1 MGINVLESLV
11 GLFLIRLY
19 LPLYALKAY
28 IFIIYFSEIFN
39 LALSAVRLRCAI
51 KCDVMS
57 TSLSEK

>member
-39 LALSAVRLRCAI
+39 LALSAGRLRCAV
-51 KCDVMS
+51 KRNVML
-57 TSLSEK
+57 TSIGEN